1 MDATLDDVN
10 LTLDHWVARRCE
22 FTGVWVLDFSESSIA
37 LDESLFDE
45 LHTCAGPKAA
55 MCVFVFAL
63 VLNPGDVPAMQGL
76 ARERANT
83 GTLLSVFTDQ
93 NSALRWGQRRWAAL
107 SEQRVEERAQ
117 AVAQGVAVTLRQVG
131 SHTVYD
137 WRPCT
142 TIYLPS
148 KKCALS
154 CKSSTTRHCTP
165 WLWSRESALEPSTR
179 HARTCATQAMR
190 LSIASCVLSLVTST
204 TLSFGRRNSS
214 RRRQLERFFC
224 AQEIG
229 LVGYLHC
236 QARAHA

>member
-1 MDATLDDVN
+1 MYRGFIHTLPRLEAVKDDVYKELNPVGNDPPVAVSYQGGLHLKVAMDATLDDVN

-37 LDESLFDE
+37 LDESLFDV

-117 AVAQGVAVTLRQVG
+117 AVAQGVAVTLCQVG
-131 SHTVYD
+131 SLGSLE
-137 WRPCT
+137 RKP
-142 TIYLPS
+142 
-148 KKCALS
+148 ALS
-154 CKSSTTRHCTP
+154 
-165 WLWSRESALEPSTR
+165 
-179 HARTCATQAMR
+179 
-190 LSIASCVLSLVTST
+190 
-204 TLSFGRRNSS
+204 
-214 RRRQLERFFC
+214 
-224 AQEIG
+224 
-229 LVGYLHC
+229 YLD
-236 QARAHA
+236 R